1 MTRAGRERYL
11 AKTLKSLR
19 TQNVMTMLWVN
30 GATSSPHSDGHA
42 YFHGHPFNAGQHV
55 AHNEMLDE
63 CVRRKVDWH
72 IRVDD
77 DCWITTRTWLKRLLK
92 IQKQLKDLR
101 GGNYAVLGLNISG
114 LDAPPPSTHAR
125 GFDLKDNTIIENVEI
140 LGGIFRMT
148 PMYLMRYF
156 RWDERQA
163 MGFGDATQFKS
174 YCESAG
180 LRMFRVRNIHASH
193 GGSTQAQIASGGDW
207 NYEHDMLQ
215 YMPLGL

>member
-1 MTRAGRERYL
+1 
-11 AKTLKSLR
+11 
-19 TQNVMTMLWVN
+19 MTMLWVN
-30 GATSSPHSDGHA
+30 GATSSPLADGHA
-42 YFHGHPFNAGQHV
+42 YFHAHPFNVGQHV

-63 CVRRKVDWH
+63 CVRRNVDWH

-77 DCWITTRTWLKRLLK
+77 DCWIRTRTWLKRLLK
-92 IQKQLKDLR
+92 IQKQLKGM

-114 LDAPPPSTHAR
+114 LDAPPPAVTMRTR
-125 GFDLKDNTIIENVEI
+125 GYDLKDNTIIENVEI

-174 YCESAG
+174 FCESAG
-180 LRMFRVRNIHASH
+180 LRLFRVRNIHASH
-193 GGSTQAQIASGGDW
+193 GGSTQAQQAVDDVWS
-207 NYEHDMLQ
+207 YEHDMLQ
-215 YMPLGL
+215 YIPLGL